1 MRFIVDRIEGELAV
15 CECEDGSY
23 TDILLSQLPSQ
34 IKEGSVLE
42 FINGEYK
49 INLEA
54 QQNRTALISALQD
67 SIFDE

>member
-1 MRFIVDRIEGELAV
+1 MIITVDRIESEFAV
-15 CECEDGSY
+15 CEREDGSIA
-23 TDILLSQLPSQ
+23 DIPLSKLPSE

-42 FINGEYK
+42 FVNGEYK

-54 QQNRTALISALQD
+54 QQERTAVISALQD

>member
-1 MRFIVDRIEGELAV
+1 MRIIVDRIEGEFAV

-34 IKEGSVLE
+34 IKEGNVLE

>member
-1 MRFIVDRIEGELAV
+1 MRFIIDRIEGELAV